1 MDIKRFVVGEIA
13 TNCYLVSSAGEAAVI
28 DPGGSGELILDEI
41 KKARVKLVYVINT
54 HGHFDHVL
62 ADEHLRNATGAK
74 ILIHVAEKSLI
85 DFPADQ
91 YLSDGDVIRIGD
103 IELKVLHTPGHTPGG
118 ICLLGD
124 GFMFTG
130 DTLFLN
136 GIGRTDFEW
145 SSETDMEASLKRLVD
160 IIKPGMAI
168 YPGHGEVAAYGIK

>member
-28 DPGGSGELILDEI
+28 DPGDNGELILEEI

-62 ADEHLRNATGAK
+62 ADEYLKKATGAK
-74 ILIHVAEKSLI
+74 ILIHEAEKILI
-85 DFPADQ
+85 DFPADR
-91 YLSDGDVIRIGD
+91 YLSDGDVIVIGGV
-103 IELKVLHTPGHTPGG
+103 ELKVLHTPGHTPGG

-124 GFMFTG
+124 GFIFTG

-145 SSETDMEASLKRLVD
+145 SSETDMEASLKRLGD

-168 YPGHGEVAAYGIK
+168 YPGHGDCAMFKR